1 MSSKVTRIIYLKYGE
16 LTLKGR
22 NRMNFIDCL
31 YKNVVQALSSFKELT
46 IKRKFD
52 SMELICSNESY
63 DEIFNVVQRIPGI
76 SQIIKAYKFNS
87 NKLAEIESQIVEL
100 IKQNKFKT
108 FKVITNRHDKSFPIT
123 SMEYSKL
130 IGGIILK
137 NIANKKVVMTKPDLA
152 INVEIHSNSLIIF
165 FARIEGTGGFPIN
178 INGKA
183 LALISGGID
192 SPVASYLVMKKGM
205 HVDFLTFITPPHTSD
220 EALEKVKKLV
230 KIVTLNNSI
239 EKARLFVVNFT
250 MIQHELSHISD
261 KSYQITL
268 MRRYFFRIANY
279 LKNKYK
285 YDALVTGESL
295 GQVASQTIESMQTIE
310 NVLDN
315 KTVILRPLLTYDK
328 VEIIKI
334 AKKIDTFETSILP
347 FADCCSLFVP
357 KAPVTKPKV
366 NKAEKLESEL
376 DLLNKIY
383 DTTIDKYIK
392 IID

>member
-16 LTLKGR
+16 LTLKGK
-22 NRMNFIDCL
+22 NRMNFINCL
-31 YKNVVQALSSFKELT
+31 YKNVVQALSSFKEL
-46 IKRKFD
+46 IINRKFD
-52 SMELICSNESY
+52 SMELICSNKSY
-63 DEIFNVVQRIPGI
+63 DEIFKIAKMIPGI
-76 SQIIKAYKFNS
+76 SQIIEAYKFDS
-87 NKLAEIESQIVEL
+87 NNLDEIENQIVEL
-100 IKQNKFKT
+100 IKPKEFKT

-130 IGGIILK
+130 IGCIILK
-137 NIANKKVVMTKPDLA
+137 NIPNKKVIMSNPDLV

-165 FARIEGTGGFPIN
+165 FTRTEGAGGFPIG

-192 SPVASYLVMKKGM
+192 SPVASHLIMKKGM
-205 HVDFLTFITPPHTSD
+205 HVDFVTFITPPHTSE
-220 EALEKVKKLV
+220 EALEKVKMLV
-230 KIVTLNNSI
+230 KIITLNNSI

-268 MRRYFFRIANY
+268 MRRYFFRIAQY
-279 LKNKYK
+279 LKNKYN
-285 YDALVTGESL
+285 YNALVTGESL

-315 KTVILRPLLTYDK
+315 NTVILRPLLTYDK
-328 VEIIKI
+328 IEIIKI
-334 AKKIDTFETSILP
+334 AKKIGTFETSILP

-357 KAPVTKPKV
+357 KAPVTKPRIHI
-366 NKAEKLESEL
+366 AEKLESEL
-376 DLLNKIY
+376 DLLGKIY
-383 DTTIDKYIK
+383 DTTINKYIK